1 MAQTKYVFADL
12 GCILHVLLAQLKFLY
27 PSCTPLV
34 CLSFCE
40 AMELLE
46 VLAPMRSSAEDALAT
61 QIEVFE
67 DGHHGD
73 QTQLDM
79 PGDVDISSHNDLFSA
94 VFARVREIS
103 LSLSLSLCIYS
114 LSLSSGTTG
123 VQYSQFT
130 VVSEH
135 SPKSAAD

>member
-1 MAQTKYVFADL
+1 M
-12 GCILHVLLAQLKFLY
+12 LLAQLKFHL
-27 PSCTPLV
+27 SLVPLLSA
-34 CLSFCE
+34 CLPFCE

-94 VFARVREIS
+94 VFARVRKIS
-103 LSLSLSLCIYS
+103 LSLSLYLFSLP
-114 LSLSSGTTG
+114 LLWTTRCA
-123 VQYSQFT
+123 VLPIRCRF
-130 VVSEH
+130 
-135 SPKSAAD
+135 